1 MTNLDDAVSKVGAK
15 RYSMLRRTPSVE
27 KIILLRTALQA
38 ASWKLQFGANPV
50 ATAACCRTECDTIM
64 F

>member
-27 KIILLRTALQA
+27 KIILLGTALQA
-38 ASWKLQFGANPV
+38 ASWEAVILDDV
-50 ATAACCRTECDTIM
+50 LACGSLLPDAM
-64 F
+64 